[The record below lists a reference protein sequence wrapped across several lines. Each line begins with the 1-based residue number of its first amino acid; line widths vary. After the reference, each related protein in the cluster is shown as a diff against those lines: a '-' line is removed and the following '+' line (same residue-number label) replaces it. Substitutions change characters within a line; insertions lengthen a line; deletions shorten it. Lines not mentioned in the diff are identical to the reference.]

1 MYFVSGSIAAYLYY
15 NAVEKRE
22 GRKFDIDG
30 SPRHA
35 KAKEAIEKWG
45 ERGWMF
51 AEKDGR
57 KKKSHAALDCKVV
70 SLQTVIVQHCKKMEE
85 RNFLCG
91 RGIFRGL

>member
-57 KKKSHAALDCKVV
+57 KKKSHAALEAGGRIKEG
-70 SLQTVIVQHCKKMEE
+70 SLIFEE
-85 RNFLCG
+85 EWM
-91 RGIFRGL
+91 FRV